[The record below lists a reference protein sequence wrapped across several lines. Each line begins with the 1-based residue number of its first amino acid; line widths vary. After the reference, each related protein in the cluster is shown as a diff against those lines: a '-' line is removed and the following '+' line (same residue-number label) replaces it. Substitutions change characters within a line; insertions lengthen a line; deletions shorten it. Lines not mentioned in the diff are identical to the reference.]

1 MVVKKKTHNNRLKL
15 RSKKYNKTHNKKK
28 QLKKTKKQNGNNIQL
43 GGGNDIDIYY
53 KTGLLQ
59 KDIKAIKTTE
69 TDTTYS
75 GEPVPIP
82 YTKLHDLPLIKVKTN
97 GTYKLEFFCKP
108 YSSSS
113 STTSTSHKRS
123 LRSSSSSEIPFA
135 TYIVTRS
142 GTIFHSQHGNGNI
155 SNDKLEYIK
164 NNFADKN
171 IQAAVTIII
180 KIFKEEETKNASGI
194 KTTSYKFLDKQYFNL
209 KPVE

>member
-59 KDIKAIKTTE
+59 KDIKPIKIGE
-69 TDTTYS
+69 TDTNYS
-75 GEPVPIP
+75 AEPVPIP
-82 YTKLHDLPLIKVKTN
+82 YKKLHDLPLIKVKTN
-97 GTYKLEFFCKP
+97 GKYKLEFFCKP

-113 STTSTSHKRS
+113 SSTTSTSHTRS
-123 LRSSSSSEIPFA
+123 LRSSEIPFA

-142 GTIFHSQHGNGNI
+142 GTIFHSQHGNK
-155 SNDKLEYIK
+155 SNNKLEYIK
-164 NNFADKN
+164 SNFADKN